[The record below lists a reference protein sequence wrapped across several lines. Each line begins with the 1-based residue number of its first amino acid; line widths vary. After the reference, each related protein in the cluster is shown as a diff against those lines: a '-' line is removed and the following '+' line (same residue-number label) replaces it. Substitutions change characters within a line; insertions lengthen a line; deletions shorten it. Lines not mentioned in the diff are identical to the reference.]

1 MTVPI
6 HPLAQLSSS
15 STSSSTLLSP
25 PPPHCSSSMATTLSS
40 SSPTSCHPSPTLVP
54 SATSDV
60 ITTDNSTP
68 PSLQHQPMM
77 MMDIN
82 DAYRPSSTYQ
92 EPQQQQQQQQHHH
105 HQQRAYSVTAMPSE
119 LQKTV
124 LRHQQKQQE
133 QQQQLMQNQ
142 PWWQYYY
149 QRYHYHPPPG
159 RKPTVFGPYLLLQ
172 TLGEGEFGKVK
183 LGIHIESGHEVAIK
197 LIKRDNIDSSTRMT
211 KVEREISVLR
221 TVRHPYIVKL
231 YDVIETEKYIGIILQ
246 CASGGEL
253 FEYILAHRY
262 LKEKDA
268 SRLFAQLI
276 SGVHYMHQKHIVH
289 RDLKLENLLLDRHR
303 SIIITDFGFANQFSS
318 TRDDLMSTSCGS
330 PCYAAPEL
338 VISEG
343 LYVGSAV
350 DIWSCGVILYAML
363 CGYLPFDDDP
373 ANPDGDNINLLYK
386 YILNTPL
393 AFPEYV
399 SADAR
404 DLLRKMLVPDPA
416 KRCSMEII
424 MAHPWLTPHRNLF
437 GKNVHE
443 LEMEAMRSSDLPI
456 HMVISNH
463 HQHQQL
469 LQQQQQQLL
478 QQQQADKDQSSN
490 NRRNTIATEYTLPTD
505 EKEEEDDH
513 VVPADNN
520 EPMDIDEMP
529 AQVHHD
535 LAVADT
541 TTLSKEEPPVNM
553 SPADSPTGSNKV
565 DNNNNNN
572 ETTTMQDIASIELPA
587 SATPPPPPPPTNDD
601 AQVPSTDFEP
611 EKMDA
616 TITPAATTD
625 TDDKADSPPPK
636 DVQEQVEQTS
646 IMEQQPTIVIENSST
661 PSLTTPEKTSKQQ
674 KELEEEQEEAASV
687 VPELPQPS
695 PSPSPSKRQST
706 STDRLLLFLSGGN
719 SNNNNQGN
727 STPKVARHSST
738 NSNHTQRRPMSLL
751 GDSNAGSILQAK
763 FLSSMQRQNQ
773 RRSSPSSKDD
783 DEHHGRR
790 RQATSPSASLSAS
803 HIPTTTSSSKHHSI
817 SFTAAA
823 MGTSATTSNT
833 SSSIRLSPDNNTA
846 RTPQPG
852 SSQPIRGTRRKALSL
867 LVNSMTDY
875 IGHDEPSQ
883 QQQQK
888 RSSKKPMVFSR
899 RQQQQQQQQLDD
911 QHHHQSPTSPK
922 LTTNQE
928 ISATSTP
935 LLPSVSEH
943 TNIALNK
950 DAKHRSAGK
959 KLMDWFKKKPL
970 STKDRPVN
978 GAFNDR
984 LTTNNNNNNKLLS
997 KLPLGSYA
1005 VDFNDA
1011 KLRNHHGA
1019 VDQDALTARP
1029 PQEVLQQ
1036 IKHTLTVT
1044 MGMEIKRDGGDYKLK
1059 CTRKKRTAATTTT
1072 TGLGGIPTPTSSSS
1086 HHHQRTTTTS
1096 STTAGAP
1103 FRRMLM
1109 RKSSEQQ
1116 QQQQQQQQDVSSSS
1130 SSSSSSNPTPPQTIG
1145 GTLTYGDPALD
1156 PGDEVRFSVEL
1167 CKIKNLPG
1175 LYIVDIRRMRGNL
1188 WSYKFLYHALLEQLN
1203 LSGNGGYISNHPPAT
1218 AAATAET
1225 ASQQTNGNHQRA
1237 SMISSGAGSSVMED
1251 PADEQQQQSM
1261 DAPHAAVVASQ
1272 DISV

>member
-1 MTVPI
+1 
-6 HPLAQLSSS
+6 
-15 STSSSTLLSP
+15 
-25 PPPHCSSSMATTLSS
+25 
-40 SSPTSCHPSPTLVP
+40 
-54 SATSDV
+54 
-60 ITTDNSTP
+60 
-68 PSLQHQPMM
+68 
-77 MMDIN
+77 
-82 DAYRPSSTYQ
+82 
-92 EPQQQQQQQQHHH
+92 
-105 HQQRAYSVTAMPSE
+105 MPSD

-133 QQQQLMQNQ
+133 QQQRLMQDQ

-318 TRDDLMSTSCGS
+318 ARDDLMSTSCGS

-386 YILNTPL
+386 YILSTPL
-393 AFPEYV
+393 AFPDYV
-399 SADAR
+399 SPEAR

-424 MAHPWLTPHRNLF
+424 MNHPWLQPHKSLF
-437 GKNVHE
+437 
-443 LEMEAMRSSDLPI
+443 
-456 HMVISNH
+456 
-463 HQHQQL
+463 
-469 LQQQQQQLL
+469 
-478 QQQQADKDQSSN
+478 
-490 NRRNTIATEYTLPTD
+490 
-505 EKEEEDDH
+505 
-513 VVPADNN
+513 
-520 EPMDIDEMP
+520 
-529 AQVHHD
+529 
-535 LAVADT
+535 
-541 TTLSKEEPPVNM
+541 
-553 SPADSPTGSNKV
+553 
-565 DNNNNNN
+565 
-572 ETTTMQDIASIELPA
+572 ETTCINTSE
-587 SATPPPPPPPTNDD
+587 
-601 AQVPSTDFEP
+601 TD
-611 EKMDA
+611 KMDNDN
-616 TITPAATTD
+616 IQAA
-625 TDDKADSPPPK
+625 
-636 DVQEQVEQTS
+636 VEQTS
-646 IMEQQPTIVIENSST
+646 IKESEINSST
-661 PSLTTPEKTSKQQ
+661 TTKEQEEEKEQQ
-674 KELEEEQEEAASV
+674 RLEQEEADSV
-687 VPELPQPS
+687 VPELPQ

-706 STDRLLLFLSGGN
+706 STDRILQFLSG
-719 SNNNNQGN
+719 NNN
-727 STPKVARHSST
+727 TPKVSRHLST
-738 NSNHTQRRPMSLL
+738 NSPPPQHRRPMSLL

-763 FLSSMQRQNQ
+763 FLSSIQRQHQ
-773 RRSSPSSKDD
+773 RRSSPGKNQQKEDV
-783 DEHHGRR
+783 
-790 RQATSPSASLSAS
+790 TPSASLSAS
-803 HIPTTTSSSKHHSI
+803 HIPTHQQQHL
-817 SFTAAA
+817 SFT
-823 MGTSATTSNT
+823 SAVNNP
-833 SSSIRLSPDNNTA
+833 SIRNNS

-852 SSQPIRGTRRKALSL
+852 TSQPIRGTRRKALSL

-875 IGHDEPSQ
+875 ISHDDQ
-883 QQQQK
+883 QGK
-888 RSSKKPMVFSR
+888 
-899 RQQQQQQQQLDD
+899 LDD
-911 QHHHQSPTSPK
+911 APNAASM
-922 LTTNQE
+922 
-928 ISATSTP
+928 P

-943 TNIALNK
+943 TINMTQSTQINSK
-950 DAKHRSAGK
+950 EKHRSAGK

-970 STKDRPVN
+970 SNMN
-978 GAFNDR
+978 GPFTNSSTH
-984 LTTNNNNNNKLLS
+984 LHQNNNNNTNNKLLS

-1005 VDFNDA
+1005 MDFNDA

-1029 PQEVLQQ
+1029 PPEIFQQ
-1036 IKHTLTVT
+1036 IKHTLTV

-1059 CTRKKRTAATTTT
+1059 CIRKKRPNNNNIDNN
-1072 TGLGGIPTPTSSSS
+1072 GVSF
-1086 HHHQRTTTTS
+1086 R
-1096 STTAGAP
+1096 
-1103 FRRMLM
+1103 RRMLM
-1109 RKSSEQQ
+1109 RKSADMQ
-1116 QQQQQQQQDVSSSS
+1116 SS
-1130 SSSSSSNPTPPQTIG
+1130 
-1145 GTLTYGDPALD
+1145 YGDPALD

-1175 LYIVDIRRMRGNL
+1175 LYIVDIRRLRGNL

-1203 LSGNGGYISNHPPAT
+1203 LSGNGGYISNQPPL
-1218 AAATAET
+1218 ET
-1225 ASQQTNGNHQRA
+1225 SQQRI
-1237 SMISSGAGSSVMED
+1237 SMVSSSGASSSVVE
-1251 PADEQQQQSM
+1251 EEEEEEVEENTSLN
-1261 DAPHAAVVASQ
+1261 HHQ
-1272 DISV
+1272 DTNCLSPVNDIPTVSA